1 MTERHKMKVKIYK
14 HNDEEIIIE
23 QVNKFELRKNNVVCW
38 YKIDKEQPQNIDDV
52 ATIQILE
59 S

>member
-1 MTERHKMKVKIYK
+1 MTVKIYK
-14 HNDEEIIIE
+14 YNDEEIIIE
-23 QVNKFELRKNNVVCW
+23 QAKKFELRKNNVVCW
-38 YKIDKEQPQNIDDV
+38 YKIDKEQPQNIEDV